1 MTHDLYFTILVEVF
15 MNRIL
20 AENMYLTNHIE
31 CTEHKIMVLKPANK
45 YQIIWYCHNFENI
58 LIDNFWHHSIS
69 LLSKSFQISFLQIAK
84 TRQLTI
90 QRFIYYLIYSGVRKV
105 FYKTM
110 LHMFFK
116 EVSTFNTYLINISCF
131 ISNLLDL
138 KLKISNL
145 DWHKES
151 YSLHFENNFSHE
163 KPKILFG
170 KNLNFCNIS

>member
-58 LIDNFWHHSIS
+58 LIDDFWHHSIS

-84 TRQLTI
+84 TRQFKDLFTTWFT
-90 QRFIYYLIYSGVRKV
+90 RVSEKYFIKLCCTCFLRKFQYLIHIWLIFPVSYQTYSIWNSK
-105 FYKTM
+105 YQ
-110 LHMFFK
+110 
-116 EVSTFNTYLINISCF
+116 I
-131 ISNLLDL
+131 
-138 KLKISNL
+138 
-145 DWHKES
+145 
-151 YSLHFENNFSHE
+151 
-163 KPKILFG
+163 
-170 KNLNFCNIS
+170 